1 MKRIFK
7 ILLVMV
13 LVLSMSTFVALGCK
27 SEEAE
32 EAVEEAVEE
41 AEEAVE
47 AAEEAVEAVEEAVEA
62 AEEKWVFGISDL
74 TLTHPYHRTWADIQ
88 SDVAAEYGAE
98 AIFKNAEWDIEQQI
112 LDFDALVL
120 QNVDVIH
127 VVPLDPAAMEDS
139 VQRALDE
146 GIKVLSGAVTMEV
159 PGVVSMP
166 LGGYGVFQRIGEA
179 VAAYLNY
186 EGKVFFIAEDI
197 TNDESKGRLDGF
209 IDTMNKYPEI
219 EVVEW
224 QNAEGDPAKAANITE
239 DWLTKYDDIDFIGFA
254 SNQLAVP
261 SIEILK
267 NHERED
273 IKVNGYDGEPNGLEA
288 LCNGNSIVDGMINA
302 AAWCWNTTQMAYR
315 LYKGYPTEDIENFDI
330 PLVLSQEVAD
340 QIIANGLDL
349 DSLGWITLEEA
360 EDFGG
365 AAPGLFGKDVTD
377 EMYGN

>member
-27 SEEAE
+27 S
-32 EAVEEAVEE
+32 
-41 AEEAVE
+41 
-47 AAEEAVEAVEEAVEA
+47 EEAVEAVEEAVEA

-166 LGGYGVFQRIGEA
+166 LEIG
-179 VAAYLNY
+179 
-186 EGKVFFIAEDI
+186 
-197 TNDESKGRLDGF
+197 R
-209 IDTMNKYPEI
+209 
-219 EVVEW
+219 
-224 QNAEGDPAKAANITE
+224 
-239 DWLTKYDDIDFIGFA
+239 A
-254 SNQLAVP
+254 SCR
-261 SIEILK
+261 
-267 NHERED
+267 ER
-273 IKVNGYDGEPNGLEA
+273 V
-288 LCNGNSIVDGMINA
+288 
-302 AAWCWNTTQMAYR
+302 
-315 LYKGYPTEDIENFDI
+315 
-330 PLVLSQEVAD
+330 
-340 QIIANGLDL
+340 
-349 DSLGWITLEEA
+349 
-360 EDFGG
+360 
-365 AAPGLFGKDVTD
+365 
-377 EMYGN
+377 